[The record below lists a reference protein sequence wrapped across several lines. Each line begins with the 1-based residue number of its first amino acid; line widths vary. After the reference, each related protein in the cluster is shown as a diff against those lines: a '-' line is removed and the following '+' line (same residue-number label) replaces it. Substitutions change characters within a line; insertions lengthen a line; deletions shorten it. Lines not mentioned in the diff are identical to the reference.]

1 MVWRCNVCSHKTQS
15 NEPPAS
21 CPHCGQPGTEMSA
34 EDTPGEQPS
43 PPQNPVD
50 NGRLAPGLRLRTG
63 IRRIRPAVERPSV
76 SQDQPVFWA

>member
-15 NEPPAS
+15 IEPPAS

-34 EDTPGEQPS
+34 EDNPQDQPS

-50 NGRLAPGLRLRTG
+50 SQVMPGLRLRTG
-63 IRRIRPAVERPSV
+63 IRRIRPAVERPSESV
-76 SQDQPVFWA
+76 DLPVFWA

>member
-34 EDTPGEQPS
+34 EDTPGDQKT
-43 PPQNPVD
+43 PPQQPVGD
-50 NGRLAPGLRLRTG
+50 ARLRLRTG
-63 IRRIRPAVERPSV
+63 IRRIRPQQDRPSV
-76 SQDQPVFWA
+76 TQEQPVYWA